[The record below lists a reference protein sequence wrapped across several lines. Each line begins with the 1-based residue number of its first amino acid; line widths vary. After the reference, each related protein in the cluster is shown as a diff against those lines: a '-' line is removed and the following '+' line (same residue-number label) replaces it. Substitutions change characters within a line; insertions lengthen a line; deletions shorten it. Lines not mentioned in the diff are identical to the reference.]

1 MQRSGFNYSIAAI
14 RSPTWPRYIPRCEAS
29 RVGSWL
35 TECLMLQWNAEN
47 EIQANTTANKKVE
60 GKERNRATASEGIAA
75 PFKRKKPDRVEQP
88 AASDQMRGGR

>member
-47 EIQANTTANKKVE
+47 EIKDTPHPAKWQLSLVLRMKQPGV
-60 GKERNRATASEGIAA
+60 GS
-75 PFKRKKPDRVEQP
+75 FK
-88 AASDQMRGGR
+88 S